1 MRKESQPPQPD
12 ERRTTRRAGSDRAR
26 AQHGARPGSTGDEPA
41 GQDDRLIGAERLP
54 RKGDEDLDE

>member
-12 ERRTTRRAGSDRAR
+12 EDRATSPAGSDRAR
-26 AQHGARPGSTGDEPA
+26 AQHVARPGSTAEEPA

>member
-1 MRKESQPPQPD
+1 V
-12 ERRTTRRAGSDRAR
+12 
-26 AQHGARPGSTGDEPA
+26 ARPGSTAEEPA